1 MRMSWKKPLVND
13 DGPGNSAS
21 ATFQRWKRPLTN
33 SSASFAASLQP
44 DWKKPCLSEVS
55 NESTSNKS
63 FVQHEVSID
72 LLSLQFCQ
80 SASDKTV
87 PKTAQSF
94 DISSPCHC
102 QQNCCKLFTP
112 AQIRELRSLWHSMA
126 DDAQSQYL
134 QAQWKNSASFLATS

>member
-1 MRMSWKKPLVND
+1 MRMSWKKSLVND
-13 DGPGNSAS
+13 DGPGNSTT
-21 ATFQRWKRPLTN
+21 ATLHRKRPLTS
-33 SSASFAASLQP
+33 SSADSAASLRP

-72 LLSLQFCQ
+72 VLSLQFCQ

-94 DISSPCHC
+94 DIIPV
-102 QQNCCKLFTP
+102 
-112 AQIRELRSLWHSMA
+112 SLSA
-126 DDAQSQYL
+126 DL
-134 QAQWKNSASFLATS
+134 L